1 MKNIFK
7 QLTLN
12 RFMNIKKL
20 ILKAEKK
27 IDVSDEIEHLKLDFS
42 GDFNP

>member
-12 RFMNIKKL
+12 RFINIKKL

-27 IDVSDEIEHLKLDFS
+27 IDVSDEIEHFS